1 MSTSLICICIE
12 SVKNSKIESFF
23 CRMKIG
29 FLLWHACILLFTSG
43 YASEDVPYD
52 YSATTECL
60 EEPWKVQYGN
70 GGIIYNSEFNS
81 GTKGWTVFGEG
92 TIEERISKN
101 GNKFIVARNRSRPS
115 DSPSQDVTL
124 IEDMYYAFSAWVQVS
139 EGSEIVSVVFR
150 GRNGENV
157 TLHGGTVIAEKG
169 CWSMLKGG
177 VISNFSGLAD
187 ITFETVNAGVEVWV
201 DSVALWPFT
210 RTQWRSHHQESI
222 SKVRKSRVKFHVAD
236 ENNVAVD
243 GATISLKQ
251 IKPAFPIGCE
261 INANILNHTS
271 YRNWFKSRFTVTAFG
286 NEMKWYSNEK
296 TRGLENYTVSDAMLH
311 FCEQNNI
318 SVRGHNVVWDDPRYQ
333 PDWITNRTTRQDL
346 EDASFKRTKSVVSRY
361 KGKLIAWDVV
371 NENLHFRFY
380 EDKFGDENASA
391 EFYAKTYE
399 IDQKPLLFM
408 NEYNTIEYSTDFAS
422 IPSKYARKMK
432 SIVAYYRHNYGN
444 KTLPMAVG
452 LQSRFGSGQP
462 NLVYMR
468 AGMDYLASMGF
479 PLWLTEVFLNKGQD
493 QEYYLEDVLREGY
506 SHPAVEGIVIWPT
519 SPFSKDCQMCLT
531 DETFKN
537 TPNGDIVD
545 KLIKLWNSEALEM
558 TTDSQG
564 LSETSLF
571 HGDYEVVVR
580 HPNTRSSTKSKLKV
594 SKKSAENLCVKSA
607 ASAPNLSVSV

>member
-1 MSTSLICICIE
+1 
-12 SVKNSKIESFF
+12 
-23 CRMKIG
+23 MKIS

-43 YASEDVPYD
+43 YAIQGAPYE

-70 GGIIYNSEFNS
+70 GGIINNSEFNS
-81 GTKGWTVFGEG
+81 GTTGWTAYGQG
-92 TIEERISKN
+92 KIEERVSKN
-101 GNKFIVARNRSRPS
+101 GNKFVVALNRAQAS
-115 DSPSQDVTL
+115 DSPSQEVAL
-124 IEDMYYAFSAWVQVS
+124 IEDMYYAFSAWIQVS

-150 GRNGENV
+150 GHNGENE
-157 TLHGGTVIAEKG
+157 TLYGGTVIAEKG

-177 VISNFSGLAD
+177 VISNFTGLAD
-187 ITFETVNAGVEVWV
+187 LTFETVNAGVEVWL

-222 SKVRKSRVKFHVAD
+222 SKVRKSKVKFHVTDAS
-236 ENNVAVD
+236 NAVLD
-243 GATISLKQ
+243 GAKISLKQ
-251 IKPAFPIGCE
+251 IKPAFPLGCE
-261 INANILNHTS
+261 MNANILNHTS
-271 YRNWFKSRFTVTAFG
+271 YQNWFASRFTVTAFG
-286 NEMKWYSNEK
+286 NEMKWYSTEK
-296 TRGLENYTVSDAMLH
+296 IQGVENYTVPDAMLQ

-333 PDWITNRTTRQDL
+333 PDWINNHTTRQDL
-346 EDASFKRTKSVVSRY
+346 RDASFKRTESVVSRY

-380 EDKFGDENASA
+380 EDKLGDENASA

-399 IDQKPLLFM
+399 IDQKPLMFM
-408 NEYNTIEYSTDFAS
+408 NEYNTVEYSTDYAS
-422 IPSKYARKMK
+422 IPAKYARKMK
-432 SIVAYYRHNYGN
+432 SIVSYYRQMHGN

-452 LQSRFGSGQP
+452 LQSRFMSGQP

-479 PLWLTEVFLNKGQD
+479 PLWLTEVFLDKGQD

-506 SHPAVEGIVIWPT
+506 SHPAVKGIVIWPT
-519 SPFSKDCQMCLT
+519 SPFSKHCEMCLT

-545 KLIKLWNSEALEM
+545 KLIKLWNSEPL
-558 TTDSQG
+558 DLSVDIQG
-564 LSETSLF
+564 VSEAVLF
-571 HGDYEVVVR
+571 HGDYEVTVR
-580 HPNTRSSTKSKLKV
+580 HPNTTYSTKLKLKV
-594 SKKSAENLCVKSA
+594 SETSADFFRVNSGVSV
-607 ASAPNLSVSV
+607 PNLSVYRSM